1 MLNLNKYMIKI
12 IFQYPNGERHEVHG
26 KEGDVLTEL
35 AEEHDINLPSA
46 CAGNATCGTCHVH
59 LDQQYFDLLPEKI
72 DEEED
77 TLEVVNNR
85 TDFSRLGCQV
95 ILTPKLDGM
104 VVYVQED

>member
-1 MLNLNKYMIKI
+1 MIKI
-12 IFQYPNGERHEVHG
+12 IFEYPNGERHEIQG
-26 KEGDVLTEL
+26 NEGDVLTEL
-35 AEEHDINLPSA
+35 AEENNINLPSA

-59 LDQQYFDLLPEKI
+59 LDKDFFNKLPEKI

-85 TDFSRLGCQV
+85 TDFSRLGCQI
-95 ILTPKLDGM
+95 ILKPELDGM